1 MIKNKINQSKITLGR
16 KLWFKFEETLSK
28 GTISIIFWLSIITF
42 LISLFF
48 GIIVVVFNSKPL
60 YGQKDYSL
68 LEAFWQSFLHII
80 DTGTICTDQTWSSRI
95 IALFSTLLG
104 VFIFSALIS
113 VLTAGLENT
122 FNNIRKGKTEIILK
136 DYTLVLGWS
145 PSIYKIISELVL
157 ANANHKGRSIVI
169 LSQKDKIEMEDEI
182 QARINQNEII
192 YQTYLKDKKSKIKY
206 HKTKVLCRKGNPID
220 LNDLRMVN
228 PDKARSIIIL
238 PTDDFNS
245 DTNVIKCI
253 LALDSLKVKE
263 QIITE
268 ISCANNRNAIEFCF
282 KENEIQNKIYVP
294 SINWLSKITA
304 QTSRQS
310 GYSIILN
317 ELLNY
322 EKNEIYLVDV
332 TSEIIGKSFETVLVS
347 CSTSIVLGIFKK
359 NIDEFGFTDKF
370 DFSKDC
376 NNLILNPLAKCKPNS
391 RNRIFEKGDK
401 LIVLQLDDFIPEFNQ
416 ENFNFKINDNDF
428 QNSVF
433 KPKPHNILI
442 LGWNERI
449 YTIIDELYGYIDET
463 SEILIIADIQNES
476 ELKQKLFQNTKI
488 KNGNIKLLNG
498 DTTNYRI
505 LQDSNIHNYESIIIL
520 GYDNLDIQQ
529 KDAKSILTI
538 LHIGQILKNTDKNIV
553 AEIYDEKNRAIVEL
567 SKACDYIISEN
578 IISSVMT
585 QLSEQ
590 PELFWIFDELFDD
603 KGCEIYLKSI
613 CDYIT
618 DFNKEYNFYDLKKYA
633 ARKNEIA
640 IGYRL
645 SKHKVDVNKGYGI
658 YINPEKN
665 ENIIFQSSDILI
677 VIGINEF

>member
-1 MIKNKINQSKITLGR
+1 MIKNKIKQSKITLGR

-28 GTISIIFWLSIITF
+28 GTISIIFWLSIITILMSF
-42 LISLFF
+42 FF
-48 GIIVVVFNSKPL
+48 GILVIVLNIKPL
-60 YGQKDYSL
+60 YKQEEYSFI
-68 LEAFWQSFLHII
+68 EAFWQSFLHII
-80 DTGTICTDQTWSSRI
+80 DTGTICADQTWSYRI

-113 VLTAGLENT
+113 VLTSGLEKT
-122 FNNIRKGKTEIILK
+122 FNNIRKGKSEVIIK

-145 PSIYKIISELVL
+145 PTIYKIISELVL

-238 PTDDFNS
+238 PTDDVNS

-263 QIITE
+263 QIVTE
-268 ISCANNRNAIEFCF
+268 IRSTNNRNAIEFCF
-282 KENEIQNKIYVP
+282 KQNDIQNKIFVP

-310 GYSIILN
+310 GYSTILT

-322 EKNEIYLVDV
+322 ESNEIYLIDV
-332 TSEIIGKSFETVLVS
+332 TNEIIGKSFETLLVS
-347 CSTSIVLGIFKK
+347 CSTSIILGVFKK
-359 NIDEFGFTDKF
+359 NIDESGFTDKF
-370 DFSKDC
+370 DFSRDF

-391 RNRIFEKGDK
+391 SNRIIEKGDK
-401 LIVLQLDDFIPEFNQ
+401 LIVLQLDDFNPDFNPEY
-416 ENFNFKINDNDF
+416 FNFKLSANNF
-428 QNSVF
+428 QNSIF
-433 KPKPHNILI
+433 KPKPHNVLI

-449 YTIIDELYGYIDET
+449 YIIIDELYGYIDET

-476 ELKQKLFQNTKI
+476 EITQKIFQNTRV
-488 KNGNIKLLNG
+488 KNVNIKIING

-505 LQDSNIHNYESIIIL
+505 LQNSNIQNYESIIIL

-538 LHIGQILKNTDKNIV
+538 LHIRQILQNSDKNIV
-553 AEIYDEKNRAIVEL
+553 AEIYDEKNRVIVEL

-590 PELFWIFDELFDD
+590 PKLFWIFEELFDD

-613 CDYIT
+613 SDYIT
-618 DFNKEYNFYDLKKYA
+618 DFSKEYNFYDLTQYA
-633 ARKNEIA
+633 ATKNEIA

-645 SKHKVDVNKGYGI
+645 SKFKDDVNKGYGI
-658 YINPEKN
+658 SINPEKN
-665 ENIIFQSSDILI
+665 VNINYNPSDILI
-677 VIGINEF
+677 VLGINDL